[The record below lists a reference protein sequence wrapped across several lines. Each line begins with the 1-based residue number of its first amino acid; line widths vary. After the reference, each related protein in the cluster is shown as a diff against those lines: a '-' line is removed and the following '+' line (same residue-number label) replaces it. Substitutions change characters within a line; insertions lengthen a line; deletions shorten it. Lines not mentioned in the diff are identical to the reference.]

1 MIGDVIFIDEF
12 KVIQRCQF
20 MCENDYSSSQPFFHS
35 LSLMNLWNMTMMFP
49 TWLFKKW
56 KATHSIN

>member
-1 MIGDVIFIDEF
+1 MIGDVIFINEF

-49 TWLFKKW
+49 TWLF
-56 KATHSIN
+56 